1 MNKMTI
7 YKVIEVWNRLHTDA
21 ERDLF
26 HDKLLEM
33 YNEGRFIRIKDE
45 NGNESNSEYI
55 MKMSKSGPY
64 NEKVIKRFI
73 DEKSAQEYINF
84 VSNLDPISLTIEVEN
99 KGE

>member
-1 MNKMTI
+1 MTI